1 MAEKTRKKHILIVGN
16 PNAGKTTLY
25 NALTGRNERVG
36 NWHGVTVESS
46 SAESTINGVKFI
58 FTDVPGIYSLKEYA
72 AEEANA
78 AKTIFN
84 GNFDAIIVVTEAD
97 KLKRGLKL
105 VGELRFVHAPIL
117 LFINLYGDFFRR
129 GGKFDEKEL
138 EKSVGAKVIYGEAV
152 NHKDVEKVRE
162 FLTANLSVL
171 PADNRDFGYVQAKP
185 KLSKLEKLLVG
196 KFTALPIF
204 AAIML
209 FCFWLS
215 FGEFSPVSLISGAI
229 GRLFNDFIGN
239 RIYLALYKKNLF
251 LARLISEGIV
261 GGLSS
266 VAEFIPQIMTVS
278 FCLDFL
284 DQSGYIS
291 RLSAYADGFLRK
303 FSLGGR
309 SVYTLSS
316 GFGCTAVS
324 AITAKG
330 IDDERVKLRAVLS
343 LPFVSCSAK
352 TPVYFYIAQ
361 IAFRKYAFLVIF
373 GVYILSLILP
383 LIHSLILSK
392 TAAKGSPEP
401 LIEEIADFKIPKLS
415 TLSKSLLK
423 NFKEFIIKLSTVVF
437 TVSLAVW
444 LAMSVSPDLRLLASN
459 ESSKSILAAFGRM
472 LAPVFK
478 PLGLDWRIAAAL
490 FSGIFAKES
499 IVSSLALLYPEG
511 LSISIAQGLALT
523 AFCYFYTPCITA
535 LSAFSKTIG
544 KKYALLAAIY
554 QLLLAIA
561 AMYAVFYLS
570 AAFGG

>member
-1 MAEKTRKKHILIVGN
+1 MAEKTRKKQILIVGN
-16 PNAGKTTLY
+16 PNVGKTTLY

-46 SAESTINGVKFI
+46 SAECAINGVKYV

-97 KLKRGLKL
+97 KLKRGIKL
-105 VGELRFVHAPIL
+105 VRELRSVHAPIL
-117 LFINLYGDFFRR
+117 LFINLYGDFSRR

-185 KLSKLEKLLVG
+185 KLSKLENLLVG

-215 FGEFSPVSLISGAI
+215 FGEFSPISLISGAI

-316 GFGCTAVS
+316 GYGCTAVS

-352 TPVYFYIAQ
+352 TPVYFYIAK
-361 IAFRKYAFLVIF
+361 IAFRKYAFLVIC

-444 LAMSVSPDLRLLASN
+444 LAMSVSPDLRLLSSN
-459 ESSKSILAAFGRM
+459 ESSASILAAFGRM

-511 LSISIAQGLALT
+511 LSISIARGLALT

-544 KKYALLAAIY
+544 KKYAFLAAIY
-554 QLLLAIA
+554 QLQLAIA
-561 AMYAVFYLS
+561 AMYIVFHL
-570 AAFGG
+570 ATAFGG